1 MTVRTVRIAGGRLID
16 PASGADARADLY
28 LADGRIA
35 AIGQAPA
42 GFQAQQHIDARGLA
56 VLPGLVDLSARVH
69 GAGLAPLACEM
80 QAALDR
86 RIRCTRAPVARCSS
100 KIVCSA
106 SVSACTGTSARP
118 SRDA

>member
-42 GFQAQQHIDARGLA
+42 GFQAQQHID
-56 VLPGLVDLSARVH
+56 
-69 GAGLAPLACEM
+69 
-80 QAALDR
+80 
-86 RIRCTRAPVARCSS
+86 
-100 KIVCSA
+100 
-106 SVSACTGTSARP
+106 
-118 SRDA
+118 